1 MKRKGTA
8 KRSNSQRRAVNR
20 FRLFVVLTVLDVL
33 LIVGTLL
40 MLPMALQSV
49 DEATGKHN
57 AWFGVESI
65 TVKGNTRYDDET
77 IIAVSGIVE
86 GKSVFSISERNAEQY
101 IRDTFSYIKDVSVD
115 VAMGGDVTITVT
127 EHKELGTVYANG
139 SWMVVSDEGIGLMQM
154 PVESERPYRR
164 LYLKGADILS
174 PKVGA
179 KVIGGKDLEIANL
192 LVKSMAA
199 NGLHDVG
206 IIDLSNRSDI
216 RLNWKNQIEIAM
228 GNDSNLN
235 YEVAVAVGA
244 LPTVLN
250 RHGETATGVLNLSQY
265 SDETIDSPMVIFTPT
280 ELLNTEKPAP
290 EGDKT
295 DSDSPE
301 NSPEE

>member
-20 FRLFVVLTVLDVL
+20 FRLFVVLGVLDVL

-49 DEATGKHN
+49 DEATGKPN

-164 LYLKGADILS
+164 LYLKGAEILS

-179 KVIGGKDLEIANL
+179 KVIGGKDLEIAKL
-192 LVKSMAA
+192 PMGCTTWGLSTCQTAA
-199 NGLHDVG
+199 TYGSTG
-206 IIDLSNRSDI
+206 KI
-216 RLNWKNQIEIAM
+216 RLKLRWEMTPICTTRWRWR
-228 GNDSNLN
+228 L
-235 YEVAVAVGA
+235 A
-244 LPTVLN
+244 LC
-250 RHGETATGVLNLSQY
+250 RR
-265 SDETIDSPMVIFTPT
+265 F
-280 ELLNTEKPAP
+280 
-290 EGDKT
+290 
-295 DSDSPE
+295 
-301 NSPEE
+301 